1 MAIEKM
7 KKLRLLAV
15 RDQKKA
21 LLRKLQLLGCVEL
34 SEPEL
39 SDLSPELR
47 QHLAREGSD
56 AVRCR
61 SDYAVLVQAIELIDR
76 YAPVKKGLL
85 SAKPEAE
92 VKTLLDDS
100 TLTSTLETA
109 RRIVAIDETVRRINA
124 EGARISGAVDALKP
138 WLSLDYPLDG
148 QGTQRCAVTLGFAP
162 VSASPSELSLIHI

>member
-7 KKLRLLAV
+7 KKLRLLAA

-21 LLRKLQLLGCVEL
+21 LLKKLQLLGCVEI

-47 QHLAREGSD
+47 QHLSREGSD

-61 SDYAVLVQAIELIDR
+61 SDYATLVQAIELLDR

-85 SAKPEAE
+85 SAKPETG
-92 VKTLLDDS
+92 VKALLTPRS
-100 TLTSTLETA
+100 RLRSK
-109 RRIVAIDETVRRINA
+109 RRA
-124 EGARISGAVDALKP
+124 G
-138 WLSLDYPLDG
+138 
-148 QGTQRCAVTLGFAP
+148 
-162 VSASPSELSLIHI
+162 